1 MKPALRID
9 PTEWMLADDTAALFD
24 ALAACGG
31 TVRFVGGCVRDAVLE
46 RTVSDLDV
54 ATDVEPPRVLEVLEA
69 AGIRAVPTGIEHGT
83 VTALPGERPFQVTTL
98 RRDVKT
104 DGRRAVVGYTRDWA
118 EDAKRRDFT
127 MNALSADR
135 DGNIFDYVGGLDDL
149 ATGHVRFIGDAA
161 ERIREDHLRILRFFR
176 FQANYGQT
184 DPDPEA
190 LDACRAAVA
199 NLEALSGE
207 RLWQEFSR
215 ILAATDPCAVLSLM
229 EKTHVLSYLLPVRRR
244 LSAVRVL
251 VALESSVRPHGD
263 ALLRLAALVSP
274 LQREMSQ
281 IAARF
286 RLSRD
291 DTRRL
296 MELNAERGNTSP
308 GMPELAVR
316 RSLYRLGPAFFGDLV
331 LLDWA
336 DAIVA
341 NAGAAEAEAVAWKE
355 SLWDAITSWSAPE
368 FPLNGA
374 DVMAMGVPEGPEVGE
389 IVREIEDWWVDQ
401 AFRPD
406 REACLDRL
414 RRNAF
419 RRGYRP

>member
-1 MKPALRID
+1 MKPARRID
-9 PTEWMLADDTAALFD
+9 PTDWMLADDTGALFD
-24 ALAACGG
+24 ALSAGG
-31 TVRFVGGCVRDAVLE
+31 GAVRFVGGCVRDAILG
-46 RTVSDLDV
+46 RGVSDLDV
-54 ATDVEPPRVLEVLEA
+54 ATDVEPQRVLEILEA
-69 AGIRAVPTGIEHGT
+69 SGIRAVPTGIEHGT
-83 VTALPGERPFQVTTL
+83 VTAIPGDRPFQVTTL
-98 RRDVKT
+98 RRDVET
-104 DGRRAVVGYTRDWA
+104 DGRRAVVRYSRDWA
-118 EDAKRRDFT
+118 EDARRRDFT

-135 DGNIFDYVGGLDDL
+135 EGNVYDYAGGLGDL
-149 ATGHVRFIGDAA
+149 AAGHVRFIGDAA
-161 ERIREDHLRILRFFR
+161 DRIREDHLRILRFFR
-176 FQANYGQT
+176 FQANYGRT
-184 DPDPEA
+184 DPDPDALEA
-190 LDACRAAVA
+190 CQAAVA

-207 RLWQEFSR
+207 RIWQEFSR
-215 ILAATDPCAVLSLM
+215 ILAAPDPSAVLILM

-251 VALESSVRPHGD
+251 VALESSIRRPGD
-263 ALLRLAALVSP
+263 ALRRLAALVSP

-316 RSLYRLGPAFFGDLV
+316 RSLYVLGPAFFGDLV
-331 LLDWA
+331 LIDWA

-341 NAGAAEAEAVAWKE
+341 NAGAAEAEALAWKGI
-355 SLWDAITSWSAPE
+355 WDAIADWSAPE
-368 FPLNGA
+368 FPLSGA
-374 DVMAMGVPEGPEVGE
+374 DVMSMGVPEGPEVGE
-389 IVREIEDWWVDQ
+389 IFREIEDWWVDQ

-414 RRNAF
+414 RRSAF